1 MELCPLTHISS
12 SCAMCVCLGVFLYA
26 SSFYPRLVNVF
37 LLLMCL
43 IYNVCIHGRRLRG
56 TGGTAPQ
63 KNLRLRDS
71 PCIGPPPPAIF
82 GEVYSVIGCVAKY
95 ELTKKGVIKECF
107 LLK

>member
-1 MELCPLTHISS
+1 
-12 SCAMCVCLGVFLYA
+12 MCVCLDVFLYA

-43 IYNVCIHGRRLRG
+43 VYNVCIHGRRLRG
-56 TGGTAPQ
+56 LG
-63 KNLRLRDS
+63 D
-71 PCIGPPPPAIF
+71 GPPKEFEVEGQPMHRSPPPAIF

-107 LLK
+107 FLK